1 MQIGLI
7 EIAELLIFFVC
18 KYQRGRR
25 EGGGT
30 LFSLKGRFDVECNTN
45 FKFFNGEKQ
54 ITAGQR
60 KIPLKI

>member
-25 EGGGT
+25 GGT
-30 LFSLKGRFDVECNTN
+30 LFSLKGRLDVECNTN